1 MKRALLATLVAAT
14 FAAGAPAVIAQT
26 AKPGTEGPAVQRQA
40 PRQHTFRMPSERGAA
55 KISDKTARCVSL
67 GLAITTQSTRPLAIR
82 SR

>member
-40 PRQHTFRMPSERGAA
+40 PRQ
-55 KISDKTARCVSL
+55 
-67 GLAITTQSTRPLAIR
+67 
-82 SR
+82 